1 MSITP
6 SNYQLIPTIRR
17 DYIISLLKDGKR
29 VDGRSLSDIRPI
41 SVTTDYIPRADGS
54 AYVKL
59 GDTIVLTGVKIE
71 PGAPYPDNPNEGVL
85 IINAEFVPLASPLFE
100 PGPPDE
106 NAYELARVIDRS
118 LRESKAINLS
128 KLGIIPGK
136 KVMVLWTDI
145 YVLNH
150 NGNLIDASAIS
161 TLAALLTTRVPKA
174 IVEGDQILLE
184 RSPNNELLDVRKR
197 IITATVAKID
207 SYLLV
212 DPNDEEESIADVRL
226 SVSFDESGE
235 IVGIQKMGM
244 GFLTSGELDE
254 MIELAWKASNK
265 YLKAINEQLSAQQA
279 VPAKEKEVFVENV
292 NIEAPKGEENEA
304 GDEDEGVKK
313 LVED

>member
-6 SNYQLIPTIRR
+6 SNLQLVPTIRK

-29 VDGRSLSDIRPI
+29 VDGRSPSDIRPI
-41 SVTTDYIPRADGS
+41 SLVTNYVPRADGS

-85 IINAEFVPLASPLFE
+85 IVNAEFVPLASPLFE

-118 LRESKAINLS
+118 FRESRALNLS

-136 KVMVLWTDI
+136 KVLILWTDV

-161 TLAALLTTRVPKA
+161 TLVALLTTKIPKV
-174 IVEGDQILLE
+174 IINGDQIVLE
-184 RSPNNELLDVRKR
+184 KSPDNEFLEITKKV
-197 IITATVAKID
+197 ITATVAKIGP
-207 SYLLV
+207 YIV
-212 DPNDEEESIADVRL
+212 ADPIDEEEIIADVRL

-235 IVGIQKMGM
+235 IVGIQKSGM
-244 GFLTSGELDE
+244 GFLTMSELDE
-254 MIELAWKASNK
+254 MVELAWKTANN
-265 YLKAINEQLSAQQA
+265 YLRAISEQISSQSMRLRES
-279 VPAKEKEVFVENV
+279 KEVIVEEIVLEKDNSKREDDNEEEV
-292 NIEAPKGEENEA
+292 IE
-304 GDEDEGVKK
+304 D
-313 LVED
+313 